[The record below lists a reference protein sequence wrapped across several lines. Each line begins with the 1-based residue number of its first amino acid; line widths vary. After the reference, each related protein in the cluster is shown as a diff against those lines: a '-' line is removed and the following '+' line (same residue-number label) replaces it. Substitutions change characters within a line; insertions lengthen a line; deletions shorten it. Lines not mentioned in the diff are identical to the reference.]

1 MKILF
6 ISSNLI
12 GDAILSTGILSY
24 LIEKYANS
32 KITIISGPT
41 SKQLFENF
49 PNLERIITIKKMKY
63 NLHWIEMWSK
73 IINKKWDLV
82 IDLRS
87 SFISYIIFSKKR
99 KIFKKND
106 KNILQVEKLSNF
118 MNIKDILKPKIYSN
132 IKEDNLAK
140 KIIGNKFVIAIAPGG
155 NWGPKV
161 WPIERYNQ
169 IILKL
174 KDLYQDKQ
182 LYFLIVGSKK
192 EEKLYLKDLTKNIDP
207 QNLINFMGKSLT
219 LTYSYLSL
227 CKLFIGNDSGLMH
240 LSAATGIKT
249 IGLFGP
255 TRDDWYAPFGNNC
268 FVIRTKETYEELKKK
283 SNDSNKSLMNSIQ
296 SDQLINY
303 ILTNNLL

>member
-161 WPIERYNQ
+161 WPIE
-169 IILKL
+169 
-174 KDLYQDKQ
+174 
-182 LYFLIVGSKK
+182 
-192 EEKLYLKDLTKNIDP
+192 
-207 QNLINFMGKSLT
+207 
-219 LTYSYLSL
+219 
-227 CKLFIGNDSGLMH
+227 FIS
-240 LSAATGIKT
+240 
-249 IGLFGP
+249 
-255 TRDDWYAPFGNNC
+255 R
-268 FVIRTKETYEELKKK
+268 
-283 SNDSNKSLMNSIQ
+283 
-296 SDQLINY
+296 
-303 ILTNNLL
+303 